1 MEIQINLE
9 KDGSSKHDLTIE
21 QITFQK
27 MLFLYNAINDG
38 WSVKK
43 VNESYVFKK
52 NHEGKQEIFL
62 DSYLH
67 QFMKEGFDMN
77 GLLR

>member
-1 MEIQINLE
+1 MEIQINIE
-9 KDGSSKHDLTIE
+9 KNGSSKHDLTIE

-43 VNESYVFKK
+43 TNDTYVFKK
-52 NHEGKQEIFL
+52 NHEGKQEVFL

-67 QFMKEGFDMN
+67 QFMKDGFDIN

>member
-1 MEIQINLE
+1 
-9 KDGSSKHDLTIE
+9 
-21 QITFQK
+21 

-43 VNESYVFKK
+43 TNDSYVFKK
-52 NHEGKQEIFL
+52 NHEGKQEVFL

-67 QFMKEGFDMN
+67 QFMKDGFDIN